1 MNEKRKLLLWVN
13 RNMMKGCKGE
23 KVEMDFISEYSINKP
38 VLVFPNE
45 IYF

>member
-1 MNEKRKLLLWVN
+1 MNEKRKFFFWVN

-23 KVEMDFISEYSINKP
+23 KVEMDFILEYSINKL
-38 VLVFPNE
+38 VLVFLNE